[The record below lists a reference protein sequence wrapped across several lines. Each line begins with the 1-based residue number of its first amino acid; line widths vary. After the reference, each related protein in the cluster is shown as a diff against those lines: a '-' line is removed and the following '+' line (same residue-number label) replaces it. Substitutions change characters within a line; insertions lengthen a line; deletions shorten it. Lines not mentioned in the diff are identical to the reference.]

1 MRRLA
6 VALVLAGGALASAPA
21 ANAGLYCA
29 DVLGIEGSGYG
40 PVCTVT
46 CAASAD
52 PHVDPDEPDVRGQL
66 PPCLFTD

>member
-6 VALVLAGGALASAPA
+6 LALVLAGAALASVPA

-46 CAASAD
+46 CAMRAN
-52 PHVDPDEPDVRGQL
+52 PQIDPDDPDVRGQL
-66 PPCLFTD
+66 PPCMFTD

>member
-6 VALVLAGGALASAPA
+6 LLLVAAGALASAPA

-29 DVLGIEGSGYG
+29 DVLGIEGSGFG

-52 PHVDPDEPDVRGQL
+52 PHVDPDAPDVRGQV
-66 PPCLFTD
+66 PSCLFTD

>member
-6 VALVLAGGALASAPA
+6 LLLVAAGALASAPA

-29 DVLGIEGSGYG
+29 DVLGIEGSGFG

-46 CAASAD
+46 CAATAD
-52 PHVDPDEPDVRGQL
+52 PRVDPKHPDVSGQI
-66 PPCLFTD
+66 PPCMFLD

>member
-6 VALVLAGGALASAPA
+6 LLLVATAALTAAPA
-21 ANAGLYCA
+21 AHANLYCA

-46 CAASAD
+46 CAARAN

>member
-6 VALVLAGGALASAPA
+6 LLALLAGAFAAGPPA
-21 ANAGLYCA
+21 TAGLYCA
-29 DVLGIEGSGYG
+29 DVLGVEGSGFG

-46 CAASAD
+46 CVLSAD
-52 PHVDPDEPDVRGQL
+52 PEVDPEAPDVRGQL

>member
-1 MRRLA
+1 MRRVLLLA
-6 VALVLAGGALASAPA
+6 VAAAALGSAAPS

-29 DVLGIEGSGYG
+29 DVLGIEGSGFG

-52 PHVDPDEPDVRGQL
+52 PHVDPDEPDVRGQI
-66 PPCLFTD
+66 PPCMFLD